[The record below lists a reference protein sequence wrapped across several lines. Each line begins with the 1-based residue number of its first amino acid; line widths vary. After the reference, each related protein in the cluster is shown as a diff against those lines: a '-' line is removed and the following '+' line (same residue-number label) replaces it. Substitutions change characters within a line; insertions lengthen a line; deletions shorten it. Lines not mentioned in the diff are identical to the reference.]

1 MYVTDTGA
9 IQAHDGPGDGHQF
22 SLRRRL
28 PATIYAF
35 DVVNGKTLANRRAF
49 AYCDNGVPD
58 GIKCDVEGNV
68 YAGCGDGVQVW
79 DSEGTLIGK
88 VALGSTCA
96 NFCFIRDGL
105 WIGNEKCMYFARLS
119 AKGAFAEIECD

>member
-1 MYVTDTGA
+1 
-9 IQAHDGPGDGHQF
+9 
-22 SLRRRL
+22 
-28 PATIYAF
+28 
-35 DVVNGKTLANRRAF
+35 
-49 AYCDNGVPD
+49 
-58 GIKCDVEGNV
+58 V

-119 AKGAFAEIECD
+119 AKGALAEIECD